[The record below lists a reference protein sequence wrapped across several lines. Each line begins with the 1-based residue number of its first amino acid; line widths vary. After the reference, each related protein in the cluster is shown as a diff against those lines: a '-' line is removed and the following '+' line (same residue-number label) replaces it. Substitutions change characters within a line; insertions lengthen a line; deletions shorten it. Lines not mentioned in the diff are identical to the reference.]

1 MLQTQVGPGS
11 LRIGGSGGRVDV
23 SAAAYRKSG
32 VSRSFSRDWI
42 SESSRQER
50 RVCQE
55 LEIQSCDIPHLAQN
69 ERDVGHPRSVASTKG
84 SVVVCRGRGLKLNFM

>member
-1 MLQTQVGPGS
+1 MCPR
-11 LRIGGSGGRVDV
+11 LRIGNPVCLAR
-23 SAAAYRKSG
+23 
-32 VSRSFSRDWI
+32 FSRDWV

-50 RVCQE
+50 TVCQE

-84 SVVVCRGRGLKLNFM
+84 SVVVWPRKGPKAQLYVSLCPGDFLTR